1 MDKILVDK
9 EGYKQFFEELDRLK
23 NLSVEMSSIG
33 NTAYKDA
40 IGDGWH
46 DNFAFEDSMRESRT
60 LAKKIDDMQMEI
72 PYLEVIE
79 NLNKEDEYINIGDTF
94 EVEFIYSSDDVEKE
108 KLTLTGKYIPDNKTN
123 EITLNSPIGRAVLN
137 KKINTTTSYFV
148 NDKEIKIRI
157 LNKI

>member
-1 MDKILVDK
+1 MDKILVDE
-9 EGYKQFFEELDRLK
+9 EGYKQFFEELNRLK
-23 NLSVEMSSIG
+23 NLSIELSSVG

-72 PYLEVIE
+72 PYLEIVDS
-79 NLNKEDEYINIGDTF
+79 LNKGDKYINIGDTF

-123 EITLNSPIGRAVLN
+123 EITLNSPIGKAILY
-137 KKINTTTSYFV
+137 KKVNTMTSYLV

-157 LNKI
+157 LNKV

>member
-1 MDKILVDK
+1 MSYILVD
-9 EGYKQFFEELDRLK
+9 ESGYKQYFEELEKLK
-23 NLSVEMSSIG
+23 QLSLETSTIG
-33 NTAYKDA
+33 SQAFDDA

-60 LAKKIDDMQMEI
+60 LAKKIDDMQMEV

-123 EITLNSPIGRAVLN
+123 EITLNSPIARAVLN